1 MTGVICEI
9 MIVRGCGVIKIMQK
23 RAQADTKRESRTEKM
38 IESLKNGFLRV
49 LIMNSYSEF
58 IEQIF
63 ISMFDLIEKHNNICN
78 KIQRITSY

>member
-1 MTGVICEI
+1 
-9 MIVRGCGVIKIMQK
+9 
-23 RAQADTKRESRTEKM
+23 M